1 MQHGGRR
8 RLSAAERAEAIVA
21 EVQRAG
27 FASITVLSKDLGV
40 SDMTIRRDV
49 RRLSESGELRMVHGG
64 VSLPHGLLRT
74 GTYAGRAE
82 TEAEA
87 KRAIADAAA
96 DLLGPGDSVV
106 IDSGTTCFAVAAALP
121 RDFYGT
127 VITHSV
133 PVLQQMLVAAPATVL
148 CLGGE
153 LLAESQVLIGPR
165 TTAAANEITSDVLLL
180 GANSVD
186 SSGIYLMGDRELMV
200 KRSFM
205 EGATKVV
212 LLVDGSKL
220 TRSAPVRLAGLDEI
234 DVLVTS
240 GRVPDTLR
248 TACSEHRVEVVEAK
262 ASAEAE
268 RTAGPPG

>member
-1 MQHGGRR
+1 MQHAGTR
-8 RLSAAERAEAIVA
+8 RLNAADRAQVIMT

-27 FASITVLSKDLGV
+27 FASITVLSRDLGV

-49 RRLSESGELRMVHGG
+49 RRLADSGELRLVHGG

-74 GTYAGRAE
+74 GTYAGRAQK
-82 TEAEA
+82 EADA
-87 KRAIADAAA
+87 KRAIAEAAA
-96 DLLGPGDSVV
+96 SLLGEGDSVV
-106 IDSGTTCFAVAAALP
+106 IDSGTTCFAVTAALP
-121 RDFYGT
+121 RSFHGT

-133 PVLQQMLVAAPATVL
+133 PVLQQMLVNTSVTVL

-153 LLAESQVLIGPR
+153 LLTESQVLIGPR
-165 TTAAANEITSDVLLL
+165 TTAAAKEVTSDVLLL

-186 SSGIYLMGDRELMV
+186 GSGVYLMGDREYMV
-200 KRSFM
+200 KRSFI
-205 EGATKVV
+205 ERASKVV

-240 GRVPDTLR
+240 GRIPDLLR
-248 TACSEHRVEVVEAK
+248 TACSRHRVEMIEV
-262 ASAEAE
+262 
-268 RTAGPPG
+268 